1 MLRQDFQ
8 HGETGGGGAATNKQ
22 RLRVAW
28 AVAIATREP
37 PCLFSNG
44 ESSASAALRQGEC
57 WSRTSSRTSSTWFL
71 FHHIYDWN
79 LVFTALLGFLAFS
92 ELPPKIIFS
101 PRNGRL
107 AIGESSE
114 GTSRFWRTS
123 VGQLGRCCAK
133 LANIFSSQRDVE
145 VSSPCWLPYEAVKL
159 ALSNTRLQQFSQA
172 PGVWF
177 QTVKRAMSPRL
188 SLRPCSACSESL

>member
-1 MLRQDFQ
+1 MGCRHCNSEATVPIFQWGEKGQCHSETRGVLEQDFQ
-8 HGETGGGGAATNKQ
+8 H
-22 RLRVAW
+22 LL
-28 AVAIATREP
+28 P
-37 PCLFSNG
+37 
-44 ESSASAALRQGEC
+44 
-57 WSRTSSRTSSTWFL
+57 
-71 FHHIYDWN
+71 FHHIYDWS

-123 VGQLGRCCAK
+123 VGQLGRCCAN
-133 LANIFSSQRDVE
+133 LASIFNSQRDVK

-159 ALSNTRLQQFSQA
+159 ASGNTRLQQFSQA

-188 SLRPCSACSESL
+188 SLRPRSACSESL